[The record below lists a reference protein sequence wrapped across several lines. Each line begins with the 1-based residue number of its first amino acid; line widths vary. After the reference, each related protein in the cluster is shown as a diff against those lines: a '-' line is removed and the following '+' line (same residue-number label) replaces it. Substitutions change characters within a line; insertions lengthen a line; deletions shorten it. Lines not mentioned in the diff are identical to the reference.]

1 VVMESINVVIDDEST
16 TDHNEGEQAELNDTQ
31 TGIFE
36 LIPNIPNKTRYN
48 TFEDIQNTPQLKR

>member
-1 VVMESINVVIDDEST
+1 VVMESVNVVIDDEST

-31 TGIFE
+31 IGIFE

>member
-1 VVMESINVVIDDEST
+1 MESVNVVIDDEST

-31 TGIFE
+31 IGIFE